1 MHDCQ
6 HFIQA
11 IITYFCAMVFKR
23 MAILYMLILNVLIFS
38 NTAFSQTDTSQAHA
52 FVVMRM
58 IGHEVLKSTGD
69 DTSMILPILK
79 EGNRFKIQFENDF
92 DLVPYELASAVQTV
106 VSETKF
112 AEKYRVEVEF
122 CENKMI
128 AYAFEAGISD
138 SVDQLVCVG
147 RLQPKS
153 CYIIYFTTIDTVN
166 PSFLNEMSS
175 LPVIKK
181 STKIGTY
188 LPVLIILMV
197 LLLGMLLLFVKRK
210 KRVNQAHIINL
221 GKYQFDQRKMLLILK
236 SSKVELTSKEADLL
250 GLLYESANKTL
261 AREVILNNVW
271 GDEGDYVGRTLDV
284 FISKLRKKLI
294 ADESVKIVNVRGVG
308 YKLVVDL

>member
-1 MHDCQ
+1 
-6 HFIQA
+6 
-11 IITYFCAMVFKR
+11 
-23 MAILYMLILNVLIFS
+23 
-38 NTAFSQTDTSQAHA
+38 
-52 FVVMRM
+52 
-58 IGHEVLKSTGD
+58 
-69 DTSMILPILK
+69 
-79 EGNRFKIQFENDF
+79 
-92 DLVPYELASAVQTV
+92 
-106 VSETKF
+106 
-112 AEKYRVEVEF
+112 
-122 CENKMI
+122 MI
-128 AYAFEAGISD
+128 AYAIEAGIKD
-138 SVDQLVCVG
+138 SVDQLACVS